1 MQTLPLAG
9 NPFALMLDP
18 ESVLQ
23 AIDRS
28 DRLAR
33 LKSQICRP
41 LDKPLIARRDASM
54 LAFDE
59 AIDDDLVEDADDVE
73 LDD

>member
-1 MQTLPLAG
+1 MQTLPLAS

-18 ESVLQ
+18 DAVVR
-23 AIDRS
+23 AMDRS
-28 DRLAR
+28 ERLAR
-33 LKSQICRP
+33 LKSQVCRP
-41 LDKPLIARRDASM
+41 LDKPLIARRDPSM

-59 AIDDDLVEDADDVE
+59 AIDDDVE

>member
-18 ESVLQ
+18 ESVIR

-33 LKSQICRP
+33 LKSQVCRP

-54 LAFDE
+54 AAFDDE
-59 AIDDDLVEDADDVE
+59 IDSEMDTGFDD
-73 LDD
+73 

>member
-1 MQTLPLAG
+1 MQTLPLVG

-18 ESVLQ
+18 ESVIR

-33 LKSQICRP
+33 LKSQVCRP

-54 LAFDE
+54 AAFDDE
-59 AIDDDLVEDADDVE
+59 IDSEMDND

>member
-1 MQTLPLAG
+1 MQTLTLAG

-33 LKSQICRP
+33 LKRQICRP
-41 LDKPLIARRDASM
+41 LDKPLIARRDAGL

-59 AIDDDLVEDADDVE
+59 AIDDDLVEEADDVR
-73 LDD
+73 LHD

>member
-1 MQTLPLAG
+1 MQMLPLAS

-18 ESVLQ
+18 DAVVR
-23 AIDRS
+23 AMDRS
-28 DRLAR
+28 ERLAR
-33 LKSQICRP
+33 LKSQVCRP
-41 LDKPLIARRDASM
+41 LDKPLIARRDASL

-59 AIDDDLVEDADDVE
+59 AIDDDAE

>member
-1 MQTLPLAG
+1 MQTLPLAS

-18 ESVLQ
+18 DAVVR
-23 AIDRS
+23 AMDRS
-28 DRLAR
+28 ERLAR
-33 LKSQICRP
+33 LKSQVCRP
-41 LDKPLIARRDASM
+41 LDKPLIARRDASL

-59 AIDDDLVEDADDVE
+59 AIDEDVE

>member
-18 ESVLQ
+18 EAVLR
-23 AIDRS
+23 AIDCS

-33 LKSQICRP
+33 LKSQVCRP

-54 LAFDE
+54 AAFDD
-59 AIDDDLVEDADDVE
+59 AIDDDLDAE